1 MQSMQHT
8 LLNNKTYQQGFTL
21 VELMISLVLGLLISA
36 AAVQIYLTNARTST
50 MQKSGSELQ
59 DASVF
64 GIQFLENHIRLA
76 NLGNAA
82 SNITDTTVGGGIV
95 LTPSNIVNATST
107 PASTTVL
114 TNSTGDTGWTGVSNT
129 NVGSD
134 QLTIQFTNT
143 TGSTISDC
151 EGADIETNATVI
163 ERYFLRAA
171 TVATNGLVL
180 ACDAERVTETGS
192 ITNFGGAGQE
202 FITNVDQFK
211 VLLGT
216 QTIADPADSS
226 VVGGQLAYISPN
238 AYKVLPKKSAIM
250 AIKVGMIVR
259 GSTAIVGTDGRSTF
273 SVLGNTN
280 TLKSGVDTKRVR
292 TTYEST
298 TLLRNARIVNVST
311 SLSS

>member
-1 MQSMQHT
+1 MQSMQRI

-21 VELMISLVLGLLISA
+21 VELMISLVLGLLISV

-50 MQKSGSELQ
+50 VQKSGSELQ

-76 NLGNAA
+76 NLGNAV
-82 SNITDTTVGGGIV
+82 SNITDTTASGGIV
-95 LTPSNIVNATST
+95 LSPSNIVNATST
-107 PASTTVL
+107 TAPTTVL
-114 TNSTGDTGWTGVSNT
+114 THSTGDTGWTGVSNT

-151 EGADIETNATVI
+151 EGADIAANVTVI
-163 ERYFLRAA
+163 ERYFLRNA
-171 TVATNGLVL
+171 TIATNGLVL
-180 ACDAERVTETGS
+180 ACDAGRVTATGS
-192 ITNFGGAGQE
+192 ITDFGGVGQE
-202 FITNVDQFK
+202 FVTNVDQFK

-216 QTIADPADSS
+216 QTIADAASS
-226 VVGGQLAYISPN
+226 GGGGQLAYISPN
-238 AYKVLPKKSAIM
+238 AYKSMGTKPAIM
-250 AIKVGMIVR
+250 AVKVGMIVR

-280 TLKSGVDTKRVR
+280 TLSSGVDTKRVR

-298 TLLRNARIVNVST
+298 TLLRNARIINIST

>member
-1 MQSMQHT
+1 MQSMQRI

-50 MQKSGSELQ
+50 VQKSGSELQ

-76 NLGNAA
+76 NLGNAV
-82 SNITDTTVGGGIV
+82 SNITDTTASGGIV
-95 LTPSNIVNATST
+95 LSPSNIVNATST
-107 PASTTVL
+107 TAPTTVL
-114 TNSTGDTGWTGVSNT
+114 THSTGDTGWTGVSNT

-151 EGADIETNATVI
+151 EGADIAANVTVI
-163 ERYFLRAA
+163 ERYFLRNA
-171 TVATNGLVL
+171 TIATNGLVL
-180 ACDAERVTETGS
+180 ACDAGRVTATGS
-192 ITNFGGAGQE
+192 ITDFGGVGQE
-202 FITNVDQFK
+202 FVTNVDQFK

-216 QTIADPADSS
+216 QTIADAASS
-226 VVGGQLAYISPN
+226 GGGGQLAYISPN
-238 AYKVLPKKSAIM
+238 AYKSMGTKPAIM
-250 AIKVGMIVR
+250 AVKVGMIVR

-280 TLKSGVDTKRVR
+280 TLSSGVDTKRVR

-298 TLLRNARIVNVST
+298 TLLRNARIINIST

>member
-1 MQSMQHT
+1 MQSMQHI

-76 NLGNAA
+76 NLGNPDI
-82 SNITDTTVGGGIV
+82 NITDATVRGGIV

-151 EGADIETNATVI
+151 EGDDIETNATVI

-180 ACDAERVTETGS
+180 ACDAGRVTATGS
-192 ITNFGGAGQE
+192 INNFGGAGQE

-216 QTIADPADSS
+216 QTIANAASS

-238 AYKVLPKKSAIM
+238 AYKAMGTKPAIM
-250 AIKVGMIVR
+250 AVKIGMIVR
-259 GSTAIVGTDGRSTF
+259 GSTAIVGADGRSTF

-311 SLSS
+311 ALTS